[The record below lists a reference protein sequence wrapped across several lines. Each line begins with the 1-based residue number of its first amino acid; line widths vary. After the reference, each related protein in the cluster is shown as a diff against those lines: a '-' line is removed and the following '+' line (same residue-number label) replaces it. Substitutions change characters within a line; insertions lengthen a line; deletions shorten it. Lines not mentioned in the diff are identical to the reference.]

1 MSLLNQKEYS
11 FLKED
16 ERFTNKRLALL
27 TYGGSHAY
35 GTNNKGS
42 DIDLRGI
49 YLPTKQEILSM
60 TYEEKPFTDKITD
73 TVIYP
78 LKQIVE
84 LLCNCN
90 PNTIEILGTREE
102 DIFAINDIGKI
113 LRENAYVFLSQ
124 KAYDSFNGYAVSQ
137 LRRLQNAIA
146 RDSLAQPD
154 KEEHILQS
162 IKRRMDTFEI
172 SYKDI
177 CDGELN

>member
-1 MSLLNQKEYS
+1 MSLLNQREYN

-16 ERFTNKRLALL
+16 NRFTNKRLALL

-35 GTNNKGS
+35 GTNNKDS

-90 PNTIEILGTREE
+90 PNTNLLWNYLIYNNT
-102 DIFAINDIGKI
+102 
-113 LRENAYVFLSQ
+113 
-124 KAYDSFNGYAVSQ
+124 
-137 LRRLQNAIA
+137 
-146 RDSLAQPD
+146 
-154 KEEHILQS
+154 
-162 IKRRMDTFEI
+162 
-172 SYKDI
+172 
-177 CDGELN
+177 

>member
-1 MSLLNQKEYS
+1 MSLLNQREYN

-16 ERFTNKRLALL
+16 NRFTNKRLALL

-35 GTNNKGS
+35 GTNNEGS
-42 DIDLRGI
+42 DVDLRGI

-90 PNTIEILGTREE
+90 PNTNL
-102 DIFAINDIGKI
+102 
-113 LRENAYVFLSQ
+113 L
-124 KAYDSFNGYAVSQ
+124 
-137 LRRLQNAIA
+137 
-146 RDSLAQPD
+146 
-154 KEEHILQS
+154 
-162 IKRRMDTFEI
+162 
-172 SYKDI
+172 
-177 CDGELN
+177 